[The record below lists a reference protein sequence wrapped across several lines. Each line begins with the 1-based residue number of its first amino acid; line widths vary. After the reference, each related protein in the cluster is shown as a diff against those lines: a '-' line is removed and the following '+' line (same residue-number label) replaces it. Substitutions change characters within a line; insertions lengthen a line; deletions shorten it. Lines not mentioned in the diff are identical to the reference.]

1 MNPRSAT
8 RIYYL
13 EEPLSAE
20 DAAFVAEELCGGG
33 SIEQVRIP
41 HVLPVL
47 SESGWT
53 LGEEQR
59 HERLLRKHLRVCG
72 MGKDSDQ
79 QVILVAPRSMHWYSA
94 LSGAVAAETGLYP
107 YLVQTSA
114 QREAIGN
121 PGYTRIL
128 DMAGLLRQ
136 KE

>member
-1 MNPRSAT
+1 M
-8 RIYYL
+8 
-13 EEPLSAE
+13 
-20 DAAFVAEELCGGG
+20 FVAAELCGGG
-33 SIEQVRIP
+33 AIEQVRIP

-47 SESGWT
+47 PEDGWT
-53 LGEEQR
+53 LAEEQR
-59 HERLLRKHLRVCG
+59 HERLLRKHLRACG
-72 MGKDSDQ
+72 IGRDRDK

-107 YLVQTSA
+107 YLVQTAA

-121 PGYTRIL
+121 PGQTRIL